1 MKSKLTIVQTIAC
14 VALLV
19 GVAAP
24 AAATSFTVDTIN
36 RGWLTSAGSNNGSS
50 PNNNFA
56 VGWCPPCN
64 AEFRDF
70 FLFSVPV
77 LDGPVISAD
86 LFITVASNSYLSP
99 DTSETF
105 VLTSTAGSSFADLGT
120 GTLYASRPFSPAD
133 NLTTVDIGL
142 NASAL
147 AAIVSGGAFEMSGR
161 VSTLSFNPSGESI
174 LGASQDT
181 SVQLRII
188 TGPAANPVPE
198 PASMLLF
205 GTGLVGV
212 GARRWRNRRHRS

>member
-1 MKSKLTIVQTIAC
+1 MKSAVVQTFAC

-19 GVAAP
+19 VVAAP
-24 AAATSFTVDTIN
+24 ATATSFTVNTIN
-36 RGWLTSAGSNNGSS
+36 RGWLTSAGGNNGSS

-77 LDGPVISAD
+77 LDGAVVSAD
-86 LFITVASNSYLSP
+86 LFIAVANNSYISP
-99 DTSETF
+99 DSSETF
-105 VLTSTAGSSFADLGT
+105 VLTSTAGSAFTNLGT

-133 NLTTVDIGL
+133 NGTTVDIGL

-147 AAIVSGGAFEMSGR
+147 AAIVSGGAFEVSGR
-161 VSTLSFNPSGESI
+161 VSTLSFNPNGESI
-174 LGASQDT
+174 LGVSQDT

-188 TGPAANPVPE
+188 TGPAASPVPE
-198 PASMLLF
+198 PATLLLV
-205 GTGLVGV
+205 GTGVAACV
-212 GARRWRNRRHRS
+212 RRVRSKHKAS